1 MFDRRK
7 MTVMI
12 PPHHGTWV
20 PLYRHL
26 NPCSP
31 AASPFAGAAEA
42 KQASLTELQRHDQ
55 LRVDH
60 IHRRML
66 SESDD
71 VGVSKKATVKEPVLF
86 AAAYLHDQPVIQVML
101 GSQSKSS
108 EVRHLFLLQ
117 CFILL

>member
-26 NPCSP
+26 NPCSA
-31 AASPFAGAAEA
+31 AAS
-42 KQASLTELQRHDQ
+42 SLTELQRHDQ
-55 LRVDH
+55 LRMDH

-86 AAAYLHDQPVIQVML
+86 AAAYLYDQPVIQVML